1 VGPPG
6 KDGLPGTAE
15 CRLRIL
21 NCTGDSKVRNCAT
34 GFLSPMAGYDI
45 SGVTCSAESNETY
58 TRMET
63 APVNGKT
70 AYKCRCMLPIVS
82 QTGVKHVKCH
92 LRLWECKTA

>member
-34 GFLSPMAGYDI
+34 GFLSPMA
-45 SGVTCSAESNETY
+45 
-58 TRMET
+58 
-63 APVNGKT
+63 
-70 AYKCRCMLPIVS
+70 VS
-82 QTGVKHVKCH
+82 K
-92 LRLWECKTA
+92 R